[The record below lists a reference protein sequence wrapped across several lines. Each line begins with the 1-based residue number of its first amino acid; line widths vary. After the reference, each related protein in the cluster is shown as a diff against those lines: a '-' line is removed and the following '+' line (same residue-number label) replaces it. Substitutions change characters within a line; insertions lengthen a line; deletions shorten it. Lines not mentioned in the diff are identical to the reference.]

1 MTVFRADI
9 PGFGVNWVD
18 IPGFGPKTV
27 AYPRVPFVLH
37 PWGSEKPPDIPGFGQ
52 GGRPNQSDIPGFRS
66 GRRPS
71 HERNPPGSALRIMF
85 DPIEVLDSLGVT
97 PLGELAGGGHHVD
110 MVLGE
115 IAVAGRVTAQNSRMT
130 GYLVPPIPTVACRQ
144 LLAGRMVCGRNHA
157 KWRRCEGL
165 VLTRVSIFVL
175 KVCLKATFW

>member
-1 MTVFRADI
+1 
-9 PGFGVNWVD
+9 
-18 IPGFGPKTV
+18 
-27 AYPRVPFVLH
+27 
-37 PWGSEKPPDIPGFGQ
+37 
-52 GGRPNQSDIPGFRS
+52 
-66 GRRPS
+66 
-71 HERNPPGSALRIMF
+71 MF

-115 IAVAGRVTAQNSRMT
+115 TYTAVAGSVTAQNSRRT

-144 LLAGRMVCGRNHA
+144 LLAGPMVWGRNHA